1 MARGLTEPAEPE
13 EPEQQGPTNEDI
25 FKFMDQLAL
34 HVRDI
39 DTRITSLERN
49 IFSAL
54 NLSKEDKDSKPAKP
68 WKKGL

>member
-1 MARGLTEPAEPE
+1 MSRGLTEPAEPE
-13 EPEQQGPTNEDI
+13 QPEQQGPTNDDI

-39 DTRITSLERN
+39 DTRLSTLEK
-49 IFSAL
+49 
-54 NLSKEDKDSKPAKP
+54 NLFRLINDQPENPSQP

>member
-1 MARGLTEPAEPE
+1 MSRGLTEPAEPE
-13 EPEQQGPTNEDI
+13 QPEQQGPTNDDI

-39 DTRITSLERN
+39 DTRLSTLEK
-49 IFSAL
+49 
-54 NLSKEDKDSKPAKP
+54 NLFRLINDQLENPSQP

>member
-1 MARGLTEPAEPE
+1 MARGLTDPLEPE
-13 EPEQQGPTNEDI
+13 EPEQQGPTNDDI

-39 DTRITSLERN
+39 DTRLSTLEKN
-49 IFSAL
+49 IFNAL
-54 NLSKEDKDSKPAKP
+54 NLNKEDKD

>member
-1 MARGLTEPAEPE
+1 MARGLTEPVEPE
-13 EPEQQGPTNEDI
+13 QPEQQGPTNDDI

-39 DTRITSLERN
+39 DTRLSTLEK
-49 IFSAL
+49 
-54 NLSKEDKDSKPAKP
+54 NLFRLINDKPENPSRP

>member
-1 MARGLTEPAEPE
+1 MSRGLTEPAEPE
-13 EPEQQGPTNEDI
+13 QPEQQGPTNDDI

-39 DTRITSLERN
+39 DTRLSTLEK
-49 IFSAL
+49 
-54 NLSKEDKDSKPAKP
+54 NLFRLISDQPENPSQP

>member
-1 MARGLTEPAEPE
+1 MARGLTEPVEPE

-39 DTRITSLERN
+39 ETRITTLERN
-49 IFSAL
+49 LFSSL
-54 NLSKEDKDSKPAKP
+54 NLNQDKDKP

>member
-1 MARGLTEPAEPE
+1 MSRGLTEPVEPE
-13 EPEQQGPTNEDI
+13 QPEQQGPTNDDI

-39 DTRITSLERN
+39 DTRLSTLEK
-49 IFSAL
+49 
-54 NLSKEDKDSKPAKP
+54 NLFRLINDKPENPSQP

>member
-13 EPEQQGPTNEDI
+13 EPEQQGPTNDDI

-39 DTRITSLERN
+39 DTRLGTLEKN
-49 IFSAL
+49 LFS
-54 NLSKEDKDSKPAKP
+54 SIKESKP